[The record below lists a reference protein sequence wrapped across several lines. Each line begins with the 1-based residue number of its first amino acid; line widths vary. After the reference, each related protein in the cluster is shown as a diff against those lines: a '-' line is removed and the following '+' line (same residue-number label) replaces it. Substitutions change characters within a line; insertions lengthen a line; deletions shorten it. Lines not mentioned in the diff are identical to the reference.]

1 MPLADEF
8 SGSFVRRRG
17 RFDQKALDDLGPRDS
32 SALALA
38 PAPSP
43 GDVRRVASRAIKKP
57 ESWGAWT
64 ALAVFLILPQ
74 LPLSRWIASDTS
86 VADIVAY
93 AKWLGTAAAILAWVT
108 LVEKRPLHS
117 IGIHRPGWDTLGW
130 ALVMTAALVA
140 SLMLSYA
147 LILPALGLE
156 LNRVAT
162 KSITDLSLVSQ
173 LALFVRAGVTEEI
186 LFRGYPIERLLELT
200 RSKWI
205 AAVVPGILFIAGHYL
220 FWGVGQLIV
229 VAFGTVIFTLFYL
242 WRRDL
247 ICCMIAHILAD
258 LIGFTLARLQS

>member
-1 MPLADEF
+1 MAT
-8 SGSFVRRRG
+8 
-17 RFDQKALDDLGPRDS
+17 
-32 SALALA
+32 
-38 PAPSP
+38 
-43 GDVRRVASRAIKKP
+43 RAIKKP
-57 ESWGAWT
+57 ESWKVWT
-64 ALAVFLILPQ
+64 ALAAFLILPQ
-74 LPLSRWIASDTS
+74 LPLSRWITPDTG

-93 AKWLGTAAAILAWVT
+93 AKWLGTAAAVLAWVT
-108 LVEKRPLHS
+108 LVEKRPLGS
-117 IGIHRPGWDTLGW
+117 IGIRRPGWDTLGW
-130 ALVMTAALVA
+130 ALVMTVALVA

-173 LALFVRAGVTEEI
+173 LALFVRAGVAEEI

-200 RSKWI
+200 RSKRI
-205 AAVVPGILFIAGHYL
+205 AALVPGLLFIAGHYL

-247 ICCMIAHILAD
+247 ICCMIAHFSAD